1 MSAHDPFQELVDS
14 LRKVLLNL
22 PAQPAPSA
30 PVPPPS
36 INTTSSPS
44 HTVFA
49 SPMARPAPFS
59 GAAEECNGF
68 LLQCSLTIEL
78 QPHMFVTEHSKIAFV
93 ISSLTGPALQWV
105 ETIWNQ
111 AGPATQSFTSFI
123 AHFREVFGKI
133 AGDSSIGEQLYQLRQ
148 GSMSINQYS
157 LKFRTLAA
165 ASSWNEQALITVYRQ
180 GLDPKLRLHLAA
192 YDDTLGLERFIQL
205 SIRCS
210 NRMQSCS
217 PDFPA
222 AIVTPPYR
230 QPEISSPPEPMQTD
244 SNRLS
249 SAERRRRLMQ
259 GLCLYCGAS
268 GHMIMACPLRP
279 PRPMVSAIQPSL
291 MKMNPLSTCAQL
303 TASNVTIP
311 VSVLLDSGS
320 AGNFIAG
327 SLCRQLRLPS
337 SATETVYQVQSIT
350 GKPLNRRHVRHSAG
364 PIQLCIGQLHLETLH
379 LLVLEGSTVD
389 IILGHPWLVQHDSI
403 LSWRTGEV
411 LKWGDSCFSQCFPD
425 LPQPSPSPPVPLAIN
440 STSIE
445 SPVEKQSVEIPS
457 CYTPFSDVFC
467 PKRAAQLPPH
477 RPWDCAIDLFPGEP
491 VPRGKIYPLSL
502 PEQKAMEEYIE
513 EALRQ
518 GYIVNHKEILLTLLQ
533 GHIHRTW
540 RDFGVFVSQLFG
552 D

>member
-1 MSAHDPFQELVDS
+1 
-14 LRKVLLNL
+14 
-22 PAQPAPSA
+22 
-30 PVPPPS
+30 
-36 INTTSSPS
+36 
-44 HTVFA
+44 
-49 SPMARPAPFS
+49 
-59 GAAEECNGF
+59 
-68 LLQCSLTIEL
+68 
-78 QPHMFVTEHSKIAFV
+78 
-93 ISSLTGPALQWV
+93 
-105 ETIWNQ
+105 
-111 AGPATQSFTSFI
+111 
-123 AHFREVFGKI
+123 
-133 AGDSSIGEQLYQLRQ
+133 
-148 GSMSINQYS
+148 MSINQYS

-192 YDDTLGLERFIQL
+192 YDDTHIGLERFIQL

-230 QPEISSPPEPMQTD
+230 RPEISSPPEPMQTD

-327 SLCRQLRLPS
+327 SLCRQLRLPT

-350 GKPLNRRHVRHSAG
+350 GKPLSRRHVRHSAG
-364 PIQLCIGQLHLETLH
+364 PIQLRIGQLHLETLH

-389 IILGHPWLVQHDSI
+389 IILGRPWLVQHDPI

-411 LKWGDSCFSQCFPD
+411 LKWGDSCFSQCFLRISLNHHHRPRSRWP
-425 LPQPSPSPPVPLAIN
+425 LIPPPLRAPLRSSLSKFHHVTPPLAMSSAPRELHSYHHIGHGTVPLTSFRVSQCPAGKSIHCHSPN
-440 STSIE
+440 RRPWRSTS
-445 SPVEKQSVEIPS
+445 
-457 CYTPFSDVFC
+457 
-467 PKRAAQLPPH
+467 RRL
-477 RPWDCAIDLFPGEP
+477 
-491 VPRGKIYPLSL
+491 
-502 PEQKAMEEYIE
+502 
-513 EALRQ
+513 
-518 GYIVNHKEILLTLLQ
+518 
-533 GHIHRTW
+533 
-540 RDFGVFVSQLFG
+540 
-552 D
+552 